1 MGIKYPL
8 QDMFNFKSLIA
19 GASVVASALV
29 IGFSAPALAGSCDS
43 VKQFAQSLEQ
53 TSGQKPI
60 VECYEQKTVRAQV
73 PSHEGAEVFISLAA
87 LLAGGWG
94 VVAALNMNKIEDE

>member
-1 MGIKYPL
+1 
-8 QDMFNFKSLIA
+8 MFNFKSIVSA
-19 GASVVASALV
+19 ASVVASALV

-43 VKQFAQSLEQ
+43 VKEFAQSLEQ

-60 VECYEQKTVRAQV
+60 VECYEQKTVPAQV
-73 PSHEGAEVFISLAA
+73 PSHEGVSIFLSLAA

>member
-19 GASVVASALV
+19 GASVVASALF
-29 IGFSAPALAGSCDS
+29 GFSSPALSCDS
-43 VKQFAQSLEQ
+43 VKEFAQAIEQ